1 MRLENNVESIKSKA
15 YVMEDRISKLE
26 DRNIEVLQVEEERE
40 LRFLKSE
47 EILQEIS
54 ASIRKSNI
62 RIIGIREGEE
72 MEKGAECLFKGIIA
86 ENFPNLGKELDL
98 QVNETNGTLNFIN
111 AKRPSPWPIIL
122 KMAKVNDKGKILRAA
137 KQKKIT
143 YKGTSIRL
151 SVDFLAETS

>member
-62 RIIGIREGEE
+62 RIIGIPAREDR
-72 MEKGAECLFKGIIA
+72 EKGAESLLKEIIA
-86 ENFPNLGKELDL
+86 ENFPKLDKKLDL
-98 QVNETNGTLNFIN
+98 QVHE
-111 AKRPSPWPIIL
+111 
-122 KMAKVNDKGKILRAA
+122 DK
-137 KQKKIT
+137 
-143 YKGTSIRL
+143 
-151 SVDFLAETS
+151 